1 MKTSGMR
8 FAATFVRKSKQNKQS
23 NKEKKN
29 VKEKS
34 SLEENLF

>member
-8 FAATFVRKSKQNKQS
+8 FAASFVRKSKQNKQS
-23 NKEKKN
+23 NKEKK